1 MISLSFKVVDDL
13 FLFRGSYQLSILQQ
27 TFSFRICR
35 TSVLLRILL
44 VWQLPNSW
52 CEFDVFCKIRNC
64 VYIGGKWANFSFV
77 KWFVSFHAF
86 FKFSHIGKFGSSGK
100 KSREFG
106 SVCKIWRIWFIWQN
120 SVSLFH
126 SAIFEKSHWNQ
137 PKKNMPILSP

>member
-1 MISLSFKVVDDL
+1 MIYFCLEGVINSLFYSKPFP
-13 FLFRGSYQLSILQQ
+13 FG
-27 TFSFRICR
+27 ICR

-77 KWFVSFHAF
+77 KWFVSFMHFLNSAI
-86 FKFSHIGKFGSSGK
+86 SVNLVHLV

-106 SVCKIWRIWFIWQN
+106 SFFKIWRIWFIWQN
-120 SVSLFH
+120 SVSFFH

-137 PKKNMPILSP
+137 PKKKTCQFWFPK